1 MVVALYPGTFDP
13 ITNGHIDIAE
23 RASKIFDRIIV
34 AVYAD
39 SPKRVVFTT
48 EERIDLCK
56 KGLSHL
62 SNVEVIPFTG
72 LVVEF
77 AKQVGA
83 QVTFRGLRSGT
94 DFEFEFDMALMNSHL
109 APDMEAVY
117 FITKLEWQFLSSSRL
132 KEVVSLNGDISNFV
146 PQEVEDA
153 LKAKLQGQVE

>member
-23 RASKIFDRIIV
+23 RASKIFDQIII

-39 SPKRVVFTT
+39 SPKRVVFST
-48 EERIDLCK
+48 EERIELCR

-62 SNVEVIPFTG
+62 PNIEVVPFTG

-77 AKQVGA
+77 AKKVGA
-83 QVTFRGLRSGT
+83 QVTFRGLRSGS

-109 APDMEAVY
+109 EPDLEAVY

-132 KEVVSLNGDISNFV
+132 KEVVELNGNISNFV
-146 PQEVEDA
+146 PKEVEKA
-153 LKAKLQGQVE
+153 LKIKLQNQAE

>member
-1 MVVALYPGTFDP
+1 MVLAVYPGTFDP

-39 SPKRVVFTT
+39 SPKRVVFST
-48 EERIDLCK
+48 EERINLCQK
-56 KGLSHL
+56 ALSHL
-62 SNVEVIPFTG
+62 PNVEIVPFTG

-77 AKQVGA
+77 VKEIGA

-109 APDMEAVY
+109 APDLEAVY

-132 KEVVSLNGDISNFV
+132 KEVIELNGNISNFV
-146 PQEVEDA
+146 PKEVESA
-153 LKAKLQGQVE
+153 LKIKLQNQTE